1 MKHTIAAIILLTSLT
16 CSAGATDWNVFSGGS
31 IQDAIDS
38 ANDFDTIYVHAGTY
52 SGSMNVFK
60 QLTLVGD
67 GSDVVT
73 VIAKS
78 PRSDVVCV
86 NSDHVTIA
94 GFTVTGA
101 TIYRTGIYLNGAN
114 HCNISDN
121 NVSGNYYGIYLL
133 NSTDNRIAGNTV
145 SSNGRNGMYMANS
158 HNNTV
163 CANTVGSNVHTGIL
177 LAKSSSQ
184 NDFYENTIYNNS
196 DGFWLYKPSCNYNK
210 IHKNTVFDHIGDRG
224 GTPGQNGHAIRLY
237 NASHNRIY
245 ENTVYSNYNGISLWS
260 ASSNN
265 DVYGNNITK
274 NTLGMYVDGYTDC
287 AASHNR
293 IRGNLLDSNN
303 GYGISVSNCIHSAI
317 CNNTLQNNNGSGIC
331 LRFQSGFTTV
341 RNNTIDSSAR
351 CGIEVSW
358 TNTSTVSDNRISD
371 SSEWDI
377 SVSQHSH
384 DNTFVDNQLL
394 YGDRTTIS
402 FTCTGDVSVKGVDVL
417 PPAPDGWLNISRSL
431 NVSCK
436 RGGCMHLVVS
446 YGDSDDPGDPGNS
459 DLAENEST
467 LMIWNCV
474 RGSSWIPVS
483 NSDVDTANDRVH
495 AYVTGSGIH
504 APLLN
509 NAGTIPVPRVHN
521 IGTKED
527 FYTIQDAVADPG
539 TLNGNTIEVED
550 GTYLENVHIN
560 RHLTI
565 KSENGSPDCIVVA
578 ADARGHVFDVNA
590 DRVSIAGFTVT
601 GATSQCAG
609 INLWDAGDCVISENN
624 ATGNERGI
632 SLGSSDRNTILNNA
646 VDSNE
651 VYGIYLYNS
660 DDNEITGNSASFT
673 GQYMGISVCYSD
685 DNEITGNT
693 ASHNNWEG
701 IRLYYSNNTVVD
713 RNDASYNG
721 GDTLY
726 EGHGIVPW
734 GANNTTIRNNTLVH
748 NGYQGVYVYNT
759 SINTD
764 ILDNIVSHNAYHG
777 ICTAMYS
784 SSLNIAKNRL
794 VDNGVSGYA
803 GCGIYLDGGSG
814 ATVSENYIT
823 ENAALGSAHGIK
835 ACSFANL
842 SIAGNVVA
850 NNSGYGVMIESGA
863 STRTHTHTR
872 GADADADADAGA
884 GICAS
889 SSADA
894 MRVDASPDWS
904 APPAV
909 RIIPGAMRD
918 TGMGDVTPP
927 AAGGVTM
934 AIALD
939 PETPHSIEITQNR
952 IRGNAGG
959 VRLSALSGAVIT
971 RNILSGNEIG
981 IDLLSS
987 NGNLIYD
994 NYLANAWN
1002 AADDGE
1008 NAWNKAKTAGP
1019 NIVGGPTIGGNCWSD
1034 YAGADNDCDGDGFG
1048 DVGYVISGGS
1058 NQDYLPLIQAM
1069 CGDLDRDGAVNALDA
1084 QLLLNHVAA
1093 PDEYAID
1100 EYAGD
1105 VTGDGRIDVTDV
1117 ELLAAHIISPEQY
1130 PLSCRQI
1137 ATPGPI
1143 KGCMP

>member
-38 ANDFDTIYVHAGTY
+38 ANDGDTIYVHAGTY
-52 SGSMNVFK
+52 SGSMNVSR

-78 PRSDVVCV
+78 PRSDVFCV

-101 TIYRTGIYLNGAN
+101 TIYRTGIYLNGTN
-114 HCNISDN
+114 HCNIAGN

-145 SSNGRNGMYMANS
+145 SSNGRNGIYMANS

-163 CANTVGSNVHTGIL
+163 CANTVDSNVQTGIL

-184 NDFYENTIYNNS
+184 NDFYENTLYNNS
-196 DGFWLYKPSCNYNK
+196 NGFWLYKPSCNHNK
-210 IHKNTVFDHIGDRG
+210 IHENTVFDHIGDYG

-245 ENTVYSNYNGISLWS
+245 ENTVHSNYNGISLWS
-260 ASSNN
+260 ASNNN
-265 DVYGNNITK
+265 DVYGNNLTK
-274 NTLGMYVDGYTDC
+274 NTLGMYVDGYADC
-287 AASHNR
+287 VASHNR

-303 GYGISVSNCIHSAI
+303 GYGISVGNCIHSVI

-358 TNTSTVSDNRISD
+358 TNNSMVSDNRISN

-377 SVSQHSH
+377 SVSQYSH
-384 DNTFVDNQLL
+384 GNTFTDNQLL

-402 FTCTGDVSVKGVDVL
+402 FTGTGDVSVKGVDVL
-417 PPAPDGWLNISRSL
+417 PPAPDGWLNISRSV

-436 RGGCMHLVVS
+436 SGGCMYLVVS
-446 YGDSDDPGDPGNS
+446 YSDSDDPGDPGNS

-467 LMIWNCV
+467 LMMWNCV
-474 RGSSWIPVS
+474 RGGSWIPVS
-483 NSDVDTANDRVH
+483 NAGVDTANDCVH

-539 TLNGNTIEVED
+539 TLHGNTIEVED
-550 GTYLENVHIN
+550 GTYLENVHIDS
-560 RHLTI
+560 RLTI
-565 KSENGSPDCIVVA
+565 RSENGSSDCIVVA
-578 ADARGHVFDVNA
+578 ADAGEHVFDVNA

-609 INLWDAGDCVISENN
+609 INLGDVEDCAISENN
-624 ATGNERGI
+624 VTGNERGI
-632 SLGSSDRNTILNNA
+632 SLGSSDCNTILNNA
-646 VDSNE
+646 VGSNE
-651 VYGIYLYNS
+651 MYGIYLYNS
-660 DDNEITGNSASFT
+660 DDNVITGNSASFT

-685 DNEITGNT
+685 GNEITENT

-701 IRLYYSNNTVVD
+701 IRMYYSNNTVVD
-713 RNDASYNG
+713 RNNASYNG
-721 GDTLY
+721 GNTLY

-734 GANNTTIRNNTLVH
+734 GANNTTIRNNTLIY
-748 NGYQGVYVYNT
+748 NGYQGVYVYNA
-759 SINTD
+759 SIDTT
-764 ILDNIVSHNAYHG
+764 ILDNVVSHNAYHG
-777 ICTAMYS
+777 ICTAMS
-784 SSLNIAKNRL
+784 SSNLNIAKNRL
-794 VDNGVSGYA
+794 VDNGVSGDA
-803 GCGIYLDGGSG
+803 GCGVYLDEGSG
-814 ATVSENYIT
+814 ATVSENYIAG
-823 ENAALGSAHGIK
+823 NAALGSAHGIK
-835 ACSFANL
+835 ACGFANL
-842 SIAGNVVA
+842 SITGNVVA
-850 NNSGYGVMIESGA
+850 NNSGYGVVIESGTSA
-863 STRTHTHTR
+863 HIR
-872 GADADADADAGA
+872 GAGVGIGANSASGIAAG
-884 GICAS
+884 
-889 SSADA
+889 A
-894 MRVDASPDWS
+894 MRVGASPDCAS

-909 RIIPGAMRD
+909 CMIPGAMGD
-918 TGMGDVTPP
+918 LVGDVVDTKGDMAAAMAAALTMDPDPP
-927 AAGGVTM
+927 SG
-934 AIALD
+934 
-939 PETPHSIEITQNR
+939 IEITQNR
-952 IRGNAGG
+952 IRDNAGG
-959 VRLSALSGAVIT
+959 VCLSALSGAVIT
-971 RNILSGNEIG
+971 ENILSGNELG

-987 NGNLIYD
+987 NGNRIYD
-994 NYLANAWN
+994 NYLANAQN

-1008 NAWNKAKTAGP
+1008 NTWNKAKTAGP
-1019 NIVGGPTIGGNCWSD
+1019 NIVGGPAIGGNCWSD
-1034 YAGADNDCDGDGFG
+1034 YAGDDGDCDGFG
-1048 DVGYVISGGS
+1048 DSGYAISGGS

-1069 CGDLDRDGAVNALDA
+1069 CGDLDRDGTLNVLDA
-1084 QLLLNHVAA
+1084 QLLLNHVAD
-1093 PDEYAID
+1093 PDEYPVD

-1105 VTGDGRIDVTDV
+1105 VTGDGKIDVTDV
-1117 ELLAAHIISPEQY
+1117 KLLAAHIISPEQY

-1137 ATPGPI
+1137 ATP
-1143 KGCMP
+1143 

>member
-52 SGSMNVFK
+52 SGSMNVSK

-73 VIAKS
+73 VIAES
-78 PRSDVVCV
+78 PRSDVFRV

-101 TIYRTGIYLNGAN
+101 TIYGTGIYLNGTN
-114 HCNISDN
+114 HCEISDN
-121 NVSGNYYGIYLL
+121 NVSGNYYGIYML
-133 NSTDNRIAGNTV
+133 NSMDNRIAGNTV
-145 SSNGRNGMYMANS
+145 SSNGRNGIYMANS

-196 DGFWLYKPSCNYNK
+196 NGFWLYKPSCNHNK
-210 IHKNTVFDHIGDRG
+210 IHENTVFDHIGDRG
-224 GTPGQNGHAIRLY
+224 GTPGQNRHAIRLY

-260 ASSNN
+260 ASNNN
-265 DVYGNNITK
+265 DVCGNNITK
-274 NTLGMYVDGYTDC
+274 NTLGMYVDGCTDC
-287 AASHNR
+287 VASHNM
-293 IRGNLLDSNN
+293 IRGNLLDSNTD
-303 GYGISVSNCIHSAI
+303 YGISVSNCIHSVI

-358 TNTSTVSDNRISD
+358 TNNSTISDNRISD

-384 DNTFVDNQLL
+384 GNTFRDNQLL
-394 YGDRTTIS
+394 YDDRTTIS

-446 YGDSDDPGDPGNS
+446 YGDSDDPGDSGNS

-467 LMIWNCV
+467 LMMWNCV
-474 RGSSWIPVS
+474 RGGSWIPVS
-483 NSDVDTANDRVH
+483 NAGVDTANDRVH

-509 NAGTIPVPRVHN
+509 NAGTIPTPRVHN

-539 TLNGNTIEVED
+539 TLHGNTIEVED
-550 GTYLENVHIN
+550 GTYFENVHIN
-560 RHLTI
+560 RRLTI
-565 KSENGSPDCIVVA
+565 RSENGSPDCIVVA

-590 DRVSIAGFTVT
+590 DRVSITGFTIT
-601 GATSQCAG
+601 GATSHCAG
-609 INLWDAGDCVISENN
+609 INMGAAEDCMISENN
-624 ATGNERGI
+624 VAGNERGI

-651 VYGIYLYNS
+651 MYGIYLYNS
-660 DDNEITGNSASFT
+660 DDNEITGNSASFI
-673 GQYMGISVCYSD
+673 GQYVGISVCYSD

-701 IRLYYSNNTVVD
+701 IRLYHSNNTVVD
-713 RNDASYNG
+713 RNNASYNG

-734 GANNTTIRNNTLVH
+734 GANNTMIRNNTLSH
-748 NGYQGVYVYNT
+748 NGYQGVYVYNA
-759 SINTD
+759 SINTT
-764 ILDNIVSHNAYHG
+764 ILDNSASHNAYHG
-777 ICTAMYS
+777 ICAAMSS

-794 VDNGVSGYA
+794 VDNGVSGDA
-803 GCGIYLDGGSG
+803 GCGVYLDEGVG
-814 ATVSENYIT
+814 ATVSENYIA

-835 ACSFANL
+835 ACDFANL
-842 SIAGNVVA
+842 TITGNVVA
-850 NNSGYGVMIESGA
+850 NNSGYGVVIESGTG
-863 STRTHTHTR
+863 TRAHIR
-872 GADADADADAGA
+872 GADAGVGIGANSATGTTGVAAG
-884 GICAS
+884 
-889 SSADA
+889 A
-894 MRVDASPDWS
+894 MRVGASPDCAS

-909 RIIPGAMRD
+909 RMIPGAMGD
-918 TGMGDVTPP
+918 MMGDVVDMKRDMSAALTMDPDPP
-927 AAGGVTM
+927 SG
-934 AIALD
+934 
-939 PETPHSIEITQNR
+939 IEITQNR

-971 RNILSGNEIG
+971 GNILSGNEIG

-1008 NAWNKAKTAGP
+1008 NTWNKAKTAGP
-1019 NIVGGPTIGGNCWSD
+1019 NIVGGPAIGGNCWSD
-1034 YAGADNDCDGDGFG
+1034 YGGDDGDCDGFG
-1048 DVGYVISGGS
+1048 DAGYVISGGS

-1069 CGDLDRDGAVNALDA
+1069 CGDLDRDGTINVLDA
-1084 QLLLNHVAA
+1084 QLLLNHVAE
-1093 PDEYAID
+1093 PDEYPID

-1105 VTGDGRIDVTDV
+1105 VTGDGGINVADVK
-1117 ELLAAHIISPEQY
+1117 LLAAHIISPEQY

-1137 ATPGPI
+1137 VTP
-1143 KGCMP
+1143 